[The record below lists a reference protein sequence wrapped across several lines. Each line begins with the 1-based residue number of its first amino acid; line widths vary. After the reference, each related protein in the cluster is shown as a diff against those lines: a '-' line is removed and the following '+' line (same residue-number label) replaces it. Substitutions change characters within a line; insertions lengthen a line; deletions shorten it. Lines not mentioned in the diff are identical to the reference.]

1 MNVLL
6 IAAVGLLSFANGA
19 NDNFKGVATLWGA
32 GCTTYKCALAWA
44 TVFTFL
50 GSLVAIWA
58 GGGLAAKFSG
68 AKLVGKEIYTQMPF
82 LAAVA
87 LAAAG
92 TVLLASR
99 LGLPISTTHALT
111 GALVGAGV
119 TAAGFA
125 HVKFA
130 ALASGV
136 VLPLLFSPIV
146 SLALTMAICPLIAK
160 LATGRDCV
168 CVDQP
173 QSVVIAAPST
183 SANAMLIAPPAV
195 RWAPATQCRTGVEAV
210 RFSITDGV
218 HWLSGAG
225 ISFARGLNDTPKIT
239 AVLLVVAA
247 SAVRLDYTLV
257 AVAMAVAVGG
267 ALGAARVARTMS
279 KKITPMAVPEA
290 VGANLVA
297 AALVTLAS
305 CFALPVSTTHVTSGG
320 LFGIGLLRRREANW
334 KQVRDI
340 LLSWVGTLPIGAS
353 LAAIFYLLLRQ
364 RLFTA
369 VGFQFVV
376 GLMFVSRHS

>member
-1 MNVLL
+1 MNFLL

-32 GCTTYKCALAWA
+32 GRTTYKRALAWA
-44 TVFTFL
+44 TAFTFL

-99 LGLPISTTHALT
+99 LGLPISTTHVLT

-173 QSVVIAAPST
+173 QSVVIAAPNT
-183 SANAMLIAPPAV
+183 SATAVLIAPPAV
-195 RWAPATQCRTGVEAV
+195 RWAPATQCQTGVEAV

-239 AVLLVVAA
+239 AVLLVAAA

-305 CFALPVSTTHVTSGG
+305 RFALPVSTTHVTSGG
-320 LFGIGLLRRREANW
+320 LFGIGLLRRREADW

-340 LLSWVGTLPIGAS
+340 ALSWVATLPIGAV
-353 LAAIFYLLLRQ
+353 LAVMFYQLLRQ
-364 RLFTA
+364 
-369 VGFQFVV
+369 
-376 GLMFVSRHS
+376 